1 MHNKDTSN
9 NNFSFIIFT
18 QKSFNIIKCK
28 HFVYIYIRTGYIFQQ
43 FYDLTYKHPRQ
54 RVINHKIKKWN
65 KKILREKD
73 IFPRINLAQMDPPR
87 VQNL

>member
-18 QKSFNIIKCK
+18 QKSSNIIN
-28 HFVYIYIRTGYIFQQ
+28 ISYIRTRYIFQQ
-43 FYDLTYKHPRQ
+43 FYNLTYEHPRQ